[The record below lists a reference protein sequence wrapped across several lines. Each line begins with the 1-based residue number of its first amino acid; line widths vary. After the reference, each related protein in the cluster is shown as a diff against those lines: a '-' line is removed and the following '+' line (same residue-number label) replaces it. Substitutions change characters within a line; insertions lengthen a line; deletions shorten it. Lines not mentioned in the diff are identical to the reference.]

1 LRLEEIAKRLGLRN
15 LTPEIELGSTPDV
28 RCGHASDLLSDILA
42 NAPKGGVLVTI
53 QTHMNVVAV
62 SVHADLAAVI
72 LASGR
77 TPEEPVKVKSV
88 ENGIP
93 LFISTEPT
101 FDVVGQL
108 YSLGVRGSAKHRA
121 CGYGSDGSR
130 CDPAP
135 GSS

>member
-1 LRLEEIAKRLGLRN
+1 MRLEEIAERLGLGH

-77 TPEEPVKVKSV
+77 TPEESVRAKSV

-108 YSLGVRGSAKHRA
+108 YSLGVRGSVRPQA
-121 CGYGSDGSR
+121 CGRGSDG
-130 CDPAP
+130 DLM
-135 GSS
+135 